1 MGIDL
6 DFFAGS
12 SHFYL
17 GTFVVGLLSGL
28 VPVINIEV
36 YLVAV
41 GSLSGASPVPVVLLT
56 TLGQMLGKCILY
68 LSGQGFVKLSL
79 WPSWKS
85 LERTREAF
93 DRHKSRTEGLV
104 FISALTGIPPFY
116 ALSVMAGVMRIPI
129 LRFLVPGTLGRCLRF
144 SVVLWASRFL
154 KTAF

>member
-1 MGIDL
+1 MGLDL

-17 GTFVVGLLSGL
+17 GTFVVGVLSGL
-28 VPVINIEV
+28 VPVVNIEV

-56 TLGQMLGKCILY
+56 TLGQMLGKCVLY
-68 LSGQGFVKLSL
+68 LSGKGFIRLSI

-85 LERTREAF
+85 LEKTREAL
-93 DRHKSRTEGLV
+93 DRNKGRTEGVV

-116 ALSVMAGVMRIPI
+116 ALSVLAGVMRIPI
-129 LRFLVPGTLGRCLRF
+129 VRFLVPGTLGRGLRF
-144 SVVLWASRFL
+144 TAVMLASRFL